1 MSKTF
6 AIIRREFIARV
17 RTRTFV
23 ITTLLL
29 PIFMIAVTVGP
40 ALMMRGSDRTTQIAI
55 VDATNDGLG
64 ERVEAALATE
74 TLSPAKD
81 APKRY
86 AVRRVTATV
95 DRLGPVRDSLVAQ
108 TGLSRQQHIESLD
121 GVLVLSDSLLRT
133 GAAEYLGSNTSGFE
147 SMNALEGTLSK
158 VLRETRLAHSGIDP
172 AVLSDALRGAEL
184 KTTKV
189 SGGKATGE
197 SGAASFMIGYFM
209 AFVLYIGVALYGQQ
223 TMMSVIEEKT
233 SRIMEVLASSVRPFQ
248 MLLGKVLGVGATG
261 LLQMSIWGG
270 TVFLVTTQ
278 RVRLA
283 GLVHVSPEAMQQFPI
298 PTMSPA
304 LFAIFLAYFVLG
316 FLLYG
321 ALYAAIGSMCNSTQ
335 DAQQYVAVLTPI
347 LMISFFAVFAIFKDP
362 TGGIGVPMSIIPFF
376 SQLAMPVRWS
386 LAAVPPVQLA
396 LSLGLGVAALF
407 GVTWVAARIYR
418 TGILMYGKKPT
429 FAEMFRWIRHN

>member
-1 MSKTF
+1 VNKTF

-29 PIFMIAVTVGP
+29 PVGMVFILVVP
-40 ALMMRGSDRTTQIAI
+40 TLMMRGGDRTMRVAI
-55 VDATNDGLG
+55 VDGTTDGLG
-64 ERVEAALATE
+64 ASVKTKLASE
-74 TLSPAKD
+74 TLSAQPD
-81 APKRY
+81 ATKRY
-86 AVRRVTATV
+86 SLVRVSAVGRTA
-95 DRLGPVRDSLVAQ
+95 PVRDSLVAL
-108 TGLSRQQHIESLD
+108 TGLSRPKFAETFD
-121 GVLVLSDSLLRT
+121 GVLVLGDSMLQT
-133 GAAEYLGSNTSGFE
+133 GNAEYLGSNTSAFE
-147 SMNALEGTLSK
+147 TMVTLEGSLSN
-158 VLRETRLAHSGIDP
+158 VLIQARLKHSGIDP
-172 AVLSDALRGAEL
+172 KVLTDAMKRADL

-209 AFVLYIGVALYGQQ
+209 AFVLYLGVVLYGQQ

-248 MLLGKVLGVGATG
+248 MLLGKVLGVGSAG
-261 LLQMSIWGG
+261 LLQMAIWGA
-270 TVFLVTTQ
+270 TVFVVTSQ
-278 RVRLA
+278 RGRIA
-283 GLVHVSPEAMQQFPI
+283 GLVGVSPEAMQQIPI
-298 PTMSPA
+298 PTMSPGM
-304 LFAIFLAYFVLG
+304 LVIFLAYFILG

-335 DAQQYVAVLTPI
+335 DAQQYVAVLTPL

-362 TGGIGVPMSIIPFF
+362 TGGIGVPMSMIPFF

-386 LAAVPPVQLA
+386 LSSVPPGQLV
-396 LSLGLGVAALF
+396 LSLGLGVLALL

-429 FAEMFRWIRHN
+429 FREVFRWVRAN

>member
-1 MSKTF
+1 MNKTF

-23 ITTLLL
+23 FATLLL
-29 PIFMIAVTVGP
+29 PVFMILVSVVPAV
-40 ALMMRGSDRTTQIAI
+40 MMRGSDRTTHVAI
-55 VDATNDGLG
+55 VDGTTDGLG
-64 ERVEAALATE
+64 VSVEAALASE
-74 TLSPAKD
+74 TLSPKPGAS
-81 APKRY
+81 KRY
-86 AVRRVTATV
+86 DVQRVSGA
-95 DRLGPVRDSLVAQ
+95 GHIGSVRDSLVAQ
-108 TGLSRQQHIESLD
+108 TGLSRDKSPGSFD
-121 GVLVLSDSLLRT
+121 GVLVLGDSMLQT
-133 GAAEYLGSNTSGFE
+133 GKAEYLGSNTSGLE
-147 SMNALEGTLSK
+147 SMALLEGSLSK
-158 VLRETRLAHSGIDP
+158 VLRQTRLAHSGIDP
-172 AVLSDALRGAEL
+172 AVLTEALKGADL

-209 AFVLYIGVALYGQQ
+209 AFVLYLGVVLYGQQ

-261 LLQMSIWGG
+261 LLQMAIWGG
-270 TVFLVTTQ
+270 TVFLVTTE
-278 RVRLA
+278 RVRIA
-283 GLVHVSPEAMQQFPI
+283 GLFHVSPEAMQQFPI
-298 PTMSPA
+298 PTMSA
-304 LFAIFLAYFVLG
+304 GMFVVFLAYFILG

-386 LAAVPPVQLA
+386 LSAVPPGQLVISLA
-396 LSLGLGVAALF
+396 LGAFALL
-407 GVTWVAARIYR
+407 GVTWVAGRIYR

-429 FAEMFRWIRHN
+429 FGEIFRWIRTK

>member
-17 RTRTFV
+17 RTRTFL

-29 PIFMIAVTVGP
+29 PVFMVAVSVIP
-40 ALMMRGSDRTTQIAI
+40 ALMMRGGDRTTRIAI
-55 VDATNDGLG
+55 VDATNDGFG
-64 ERVEAALATE
+64 ARVESALGSE
-74 TLSPAKD
+74 SLSGKPD

-86 AVRRVTATV
+86 ALNRVAANGHMV
-95 DRLGPVRDSLVAQ
+95 AVRDSLVAL
-108 TGLSRQQHIESLD
+108 TGENPAQHPETFD
-121 GVLVLSDSLLRT
+121 GVLVLGDSMLQT
-133 GAAEYLGSNTSGFE
+133 GEAEYLGTNTSGLE
-147 SMNALEGTLSK
+147 SMGSLEGSLSR
-158 VLRETRLAHSGIDP
+158 VLRETRLANSGINP
-172 AVLSDALRGAEL
+172 AVLKDALRGADL

-209 AFVLYIGVALYGQQ
+209 AFVLYLGVVLYGQQ

-248 MLLGKVLGVGATG
+248 MLLGKVLGVGSVG

-270 TVFLVTTQ
+270 TVYLVTSQ

-283 GLVHVSPEAMQQFPI
+283 GLVHVSPDAMQQFPI
-298 PTMSPA
+298 PTMSA
-304 LFAIFLAYFVLG
+304 GLFAIFLAYFILG

-335 DAQQYVAVLTPI
+335 DAQQYVAVLTPL
-347 LMISFFAVFAIFKDP
+347 LMVSFFAVFAIFKDP
-362 TGGIGVPMSIIPFF
+362 TGGIGVPMSMIPFF
-376 SQLAMPVRWS
+376 SQIAMPVRWS
-386 LAAVPPVQLA
+386 LSAVPPLQLVISLTLGVLA
-396 LSLGLGVAALF
+396 LL
-407 GVTWVAARIYR
+407 GVTWVASRIYR

-429 FAEMFRWIRHN
+429 FGEIFRWIRAK